1 MSIYTTPYALI
12 YTTKHTTHTG
22 QLIIIHCILYIG
34 LGQDYNT
41 AIYKR
46 LGYLSL
52 DSNERSNYQAREL
65 KTVFVDQRANYI
77 KFRIQKNYINDE
89 NSFNQVSI
97 MAVTFS
103 GDDSAD
109 SLAVSLPSTSTT
121 SHTQQLQQQHASNRI
136 PNNHQSNPLQSN
148 PLGIE
153 IQLDMNTLTR
163 LRLLSEA
170 KKRAVERED
179 YSMAKAIK
187 TIEIEFKD
195 IAITLSQIDSNKRNA
210 VVNEEYDLAAE
221 LKEKGDELRQ
231 IMSEKVSG

>member
-1 MSIYTTPYALI
+1 MYNCI
-12 YTTKHTTHTG
+12 HTR
-22 QLIIIHCILYIG
+22 LIIICFLYHLLYIG

-109 SLAVSLPSTSTT
+109 SLAMSLPSTSTT
-121 SHTQQLQQQHASNRI
+121 SHTQHTSQQQQQYASNRI
-136 PNNHQSNPLQSN
+136 SANNSHQSNLQSN

-153 IQLDMNTLTR
+153 IQLDINTLTR

-179 YSMAKAIK
+179 YNMAKAIK
-187 TIEIEFKD
+187 MIEIEFKD
-195 IAITLSQIDSNKRNA
+195 IAITLSSIDNNKKNA
-210 VVNEEYDLAAE
+210 VYNEEYDLAAE

>member
-1 MSIYTTPYALI
+1 M
-12 YTTKHTTHTG
+12 
-22 QLIIIHCILYIG
+22 IIIHFLYHLLYIG

-121 SHTQQLQQQHASNRI
+121 SHTSHTQQQQQHASNRI
-136 PNNHQSNPLQSN
+136 SNNNPHSNLQSNLQSN

-153 IQLDMNTLTR
+153 IQLDINTLTR

-179 YSMAKAIK
+179 YSLAKAIK
-187 TIEIEFKD
+187 MIEIEFKD
-195 IAITLSQIDSNKRNA
+195 IAITLSQIDNNKRNA
-210 VVNEEYDLAAE
+210 VMNEEYDLAAE